1 MGALFIGIGG
11 HYTDQTAFAPTLDLT
26 HIFQVRGQFG
36 QTVIPPPKGA
46 QLPRRAGSTWLSSLF
61 GVIAFSPR
69 PKLGLFAHF
78 PFAVGRLGG
87 ALTSLPY
94 ISPLP
99 SEDHPTFASH
109 LPNGMSPANTY
120 SQHKMN
126 ARHGETACSYMS
138 WLKRVRPRR

>member
-1 MGALFIGIGG
+1 MALFIGIGG
-11 HYTDQTAFAPTLDLT
+11 HYTGPDYSRAYPRSNAYFSGVRAIWSNSHTAPKRRPTT
-26 HIFQVRGQFG
+26 Q
-36 QTVIPPPKGA
+36 
-46 QLPRRAGSTWLSSLF
+46 RAGSTWLSSLF
-61 GVIAFSPR
+61 GVIAFSPH

-78 PFAVGRLGG
+78 PFAVGHLGP